1 MCKRS
6 AIDDNMSVCDKC
18 NKRITKFKIVCSK
31 CDKTFHA
38 RCVNL
43 SAEDTVL
50 KENQV
55 WCCNNCTGNAK
66 AMDTPSVTDL
76 YKLVLSIKD
85 DLTNLK
91 KWHHET
97 ENDVGKSLNLIHE
110 KLDDNSAL
118 IGQQSKRLNK
128 CLEEIEHLKSENS
141 LLKNKLQEAVG
152 QLDEL
157 NQYGRR
163 NTLEIYGVPETTN
176 ENPVEIVKDIGRAL
190 NVEVKDEMIDT
201 CHRMKKL
208 QHSTSGGIIVRF
220 VRRIDKDTFLQRRKV
235 KRNFNMSH
243 LGGSNND
250 PIYINQSLTPLR
262 KLVLSQARRLKN
274 ERDYA
279 FLWVDNAGNIK
290 LKIREG
296 DQSVHILNSVEAIT
310 KLKEHAYN
318 RG

>member
-1 MCKRS
+1 
-6 AIDDNMSVCDKC
+6 
-18 NKRITKFKIVCSK
+18 
-31 CDKTFHA
+31 
-38 RCVNL
+38 
-43 SAEDTVL
+43 
-50 KENQV
+50 
-55 WCCNNCTGNAK
+55 
-66 AMDTPSVTDL
+66 
-76 YKLVLSIKD
+76 
-85 DLTNLK
+85 
-91 KWHHET
+91 
-97 ENDVGKSLNLIHE
+97 
-110 KLDDNSAL
+110 
-118 IGQQSKRLNK
+118 
-128 CLEEIEHLKSENS
+128 
-141 LLKNKLQEAVG
+141 
-152 QLDEL
+152 
-157 NQYGRR
+157 
-163 NTLEIYGVPETTN
+163 
-176 ENPVEIVKDIGRAL
+176 
-190 NVEVKDEMIDT
+190 
-201 CHRMKKL
+201 MKKL